1 MKPYYQDDY
10 VTIYHGDCRE
20 LLPNL
25 AVSVVVTDPPYG
37 MNAKFQREGMRC
49 KSSLASAGDYSRNW
63 DAITG
68 DSEPFNP
75 SHLLNYRVVALSG
88 ANHYAA
94 QLPSSS
100 KWLIWD
106 KRAGSRPDNNSDAEL
121 WWTNQT
127 GAARIY
133 YQKWRGVV
141 REGVENVANSRKMH
155 PAQKPIALM
164 KWIIKQ
170 LPILEQDVIC
180 DPYCGSGTTLRAAKD
195 LGLRSIGIEIEEKYC
210 EIAAERLRQ
219 EVFSF

>member
-75 SHLLNYRVVALSG
+75 SHLLNYRVVA
-88 ANHYAA
+88 
-94 QLPSSS
+94 
-100 KWLIWD
+100 
-106 KRAGSRPDNNSDAEL
+106 
-121 WWTNQT
+121 
-127 GAARIY
+127 
-133 YQKWRGVV
+133 
-141 REGVENVANSRKMH
+141 
-155 PAQKPIALM
+155 
-164 KWIIKQ
+164 
-170 LPILEQDVIC
+170 
-180 DPYCGSGTTLRAAKD
+180 
-195 LGLRSIGIEIEEKYC
+195 
-210 EIAAERLRQ
+210 
-219 EVFSF
+219 